1 MISRAF
7 INTLP
12 PFVIAVITITIA
24 SMVYAS
30 KGGTITESRTGEAFQ
45 ERAKKIISR
54 IHVTGETT
62 CLKVHQADDE
72 ETDGQT
78 LNQKTL

>member
-1 MISRAF
+1 MISRAL

-12 PFVIAVITITIA
+12 PFVISVITITVA
-24 SMVYAS
+24 GMVYAS
-30 KGGTITESRTGEAFQ
+30 KCGAITESRTGQAFQ
-45 ERAKKIISR
+45 ERAKKIIIR

-62 CLKVHQADDE
+62 RLKVHQADDE